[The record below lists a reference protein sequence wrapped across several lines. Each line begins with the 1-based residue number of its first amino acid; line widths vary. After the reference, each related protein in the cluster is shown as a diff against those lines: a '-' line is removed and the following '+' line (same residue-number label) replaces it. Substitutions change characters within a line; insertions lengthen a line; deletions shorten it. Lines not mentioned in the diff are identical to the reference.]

1 MSRAAR
7 LIFQAAL
14 EAADPGSAVQ
24 RNLAVENGWLKSAGH
39 AYRLHEFDRFLVV
52 GGGKAAARMG
62 GAVEDVLG
70 DRIAGGLLVIP
81 RGPAASLQRIAL
93 ARGSHPLPDEKSMR
107 AAREILAIAGGAD
120 ERTLVLC
127 LLSGGGSALMAV
139 PAPGVQLEDKQEVTS
154 MLLKAGATIDELNAV
169 RKHLSAIKGGKLAK
183 AAFPAAVLTLILSD
197 VIGDRIDV
205 IASGP
210 TAPDITTFADAASVL
225 SKYGLWGRIPARA
238 EAYLR
243 RGLEGQETE
252 TIKAGDPC
260 FRRAAHVLVGSLPLA
275 LDAAAAKARELG
287 FRSEIVS
294 RELQGEAHVAARFLA
309 GRARQAQA
317 ALPPAGRVC
326 LLSGGETTVRV
337 LGTGRGGRNQE
348 LALAFAQEI
357 SGVSG
362 MEMLSAGTD
371 GIDGPTDAAGAIVDG
386 ETAKE
391 AQSFGLKASV
401 FLENNDSYTFFSE
414 LDSRSGDRHHVR
426 TGPTGTNVMD
436 IQVILVSGREQEGL
450 ASRKKRN
457 SEGIDD

>member
-1 MSRAAR
+1 MNRAAG

-14 EAADPGSAVQ
+14 AAADPGPAV
-24 RNLAVENGWLKSAGH
+24 RRYLAVDNGRLKAAGH
-39 AYRLHEFDRFLVV
+39 AYRLADYDRLLVV

-62 GAVEDVLG
+62 SAVEDILG
-70 DRIAGGLLVIP
+70 DRITGGLLVIP
-81 RGPAASLQRIAL
+81 RGSLASLQRIKLVPA
-93 ARGSHPLPDEKSMR
+93 AHPLPDESGAS
-107 AAREILAIAGGAD
+107 AAREMLDLMRGAD

-127 LLSGGGSALMAV
+127 LLSGGGSALMSA
-139 PAPGVQLEDKQEVTS
+139 PAPGLQLADKQAVTA
-154 MLLKAGATIDELNAV
+154 LLLEAGATIGELNAV

-183 AAFPAAVLTLILSD
+183 AAFPAVLLTLILSD

-210 TAPDITTFADAASVL
+210 TAPDATTFADAASVL
-225 SKYGLWGRIPARA
+225 AKYGLWGRIPSRA

-243 RGLEGQETE
+243 RGVEGQETE
-252 TIKAGDPC
+252 TMKAGDPC
-260 FRRAAHVLVGSLPLA
+260 FRNAAHVLVGSLPLA

-287 FRSEIVS
+287 FRTEIVS
-294 RELQGEAHVAARFLA
+294 REIQGEARVAARFLA
-309 GRARQAQA
+309 GQARQARA
-317 ALPPAGRVC
+317 AAPPAGRIC

-357 SGVSG
+357 VGLPG
-362 MEMLSAGTD
+362 IAMLSAGTD

-386 ETAKE
+386 ETVKMGE
-391 AQSFGLKASV
+391 TFGLEAAV

-414 LDSRSGDRHHVR
+414 LDARSGERHHVQ

-436 IQVILVSGREQEGL
+436 IQVILVNDGAR
-450 ASRKKRN
+450 
-457 SEGIDD
+457 EGIARGKKMKQRGNG